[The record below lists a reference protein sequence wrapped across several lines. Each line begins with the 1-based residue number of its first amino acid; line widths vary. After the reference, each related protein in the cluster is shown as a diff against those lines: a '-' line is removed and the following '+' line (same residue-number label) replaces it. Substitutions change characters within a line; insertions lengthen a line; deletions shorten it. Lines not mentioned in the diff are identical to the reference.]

1 MTPNRLAE
9 VLPELFP
16 NTDGML
22 IYETALVAFMLDGN
36 FFPYAFDVLGRS
48 RLLDAVSSDND
59 FERRLIG
66 DDFAYVLKG
75 DGAPVRVW
83 ETFSGGLSAGDATC
97 HRNGIVGWDV
107 LDSEEVLETLP
118 SMPEARY
125 LLEERARLALVL
137 HYEDMTDEE
146 LLEFRRYVR
155 FI

>member
-1 MTPNRLAE
+1 MTPDRLAE

-16 NTDGML
+16 NTDGIL
-22 IYETALVAFMLDGN
+22 IHEAALVAFMLDGN
-36 FFPYAFDVLGRS
+36 FFPCAFDVLGRP
-48 RLLDAVSSDND
+48 RLLDAVSSGDD

-66 DDFAYVLKG
+66 DDYAYVLRG

-83 ETFSGGLSAGDATC
+83 ETFSGGLSAGDVTY

-118 SMPEARY
+118 NMPEARL

-137 HYEDMTDEE
+137 HYEDMADDE
-146 LLEFRRYVR
+146 LLEFRKYVR